1 MGIVKTL
8 ETVASKLLKAGM
20 DLKRR
25 YQKKLV
31 KRHKNEEMTILKHI
45 FKIPAQA

>member
-20 DLKRR
+20 DLKRLKNQ
-25 YQKKLV
+25 QKTVSNNDEK
-31 KRHKNEEMTILKHI
+31 
-45 FKIPAQA
+45 